1 MNIYSDKLVHI
12 QVVIT
17 CRYSVA
23 QMCTRE
29 GTHAHNLGAQYID
42 DVISY
47 KSLTTICCNVIV
59 KLNWQYGNWI
69 KVKFL
74 LPENYMDNCNLINF
88 RSENW
93 NTDFCVQYSDFKGI
107 WIYQFSIIRR
117 HSISAQISKCYLNSG
132 PWID

>member
-69 KVKFL
+69 KSKFL
-74 LPENYMDNCNLINF
+74 IPENFMDSRNLINF
-88 RSENW
+88 RS
-93 NTDFCVQYSDFKGI
+93 
-107 WIYQFSIIRR
+107 
-117 HSISAQISKCYLNSG
+117 
-132 PWID
+132 